1 MQQSLPSLL
10 AVMDVCYIG
19 LQRQPLF
26 RFGVS
31 PNKLMDY
38 MMAGKPVIHAI
49 EAGNDLVAESGC
61 GISVPPE
68 DPVAIAEAIKKLMS
82 MSSAER
88 EEMGGRGKEYVI
100 ANHDYKVLA
109 RKFLEAMKKW

>member
-1 MQQSLPSLL
+1 MQKAAIPSLL
-10 AVMDVCYIG
+10 ASMDVCYIG
-19 LQRQPLF
+19 LQKQSLF

-38 MMAGKPVIHAI
+38 MIAGKPIIHAI

-68 DPVAIAEAIKKLMS
+68 DPDAIANAIKRLMS
-82 MSSAER
+82 MSPAER
-88 EEMGGRGKEYVI
+88 EEMGRRGREYVI
-100 ANHDYKVLA
+100 ANHDYNILA
-109 RKFLEAMKKW
+109 KKFLEAI